1 MAQDEVVLDL
11 TNYKDRVG
19 SRVVPGR
26 YRVRVSDAELDKTR
40 EGKAMINVWLDVV
53 GGEFEGGTV
62 IDRLLPEHPKA
73 LFRVVGFLQAIGQA
87 TPKKR
92 LKINVASFV
101 GKQLDVDIEDGEP
114 YNGRVKSEIRG
125 YYRIEKGSEVAG
137 PTDLDDLEPVDPLDY
152 PEDVEPEPEPDEPVR
167 ESKAAAAL
175 KEATVAASTP
185 AAAKPSVKEQLAA
198 RQAKAQAAAAE
209 AARLAAEAEAL
220 SAEDVDDAERA
231 IAGDPADDDQDGF
244 PEVDLESLELD

>member
-1 MAQDEVVLDL
+1 VAQDEVVLDL

-53 GGEFEGGTV
+53 GGEFAGGTV

-137 PTDLDDLEPVDPLDY
+137 PADLDDLEPVDPLDY

-175 KEATVAASTP
+175 KEATVA

>member
-137 PTDLDDLEPVDPLDY
+137 PADLDDLEPVDPIDY
-152 PEDVEPEPEPDEPVR
+152 PEDVEPEPEPEPDEPVR

-175 KEATVAASTP
+175 KEATVA